1 MMTTKQTI
9 GLILKHIGEQLMDE
23 NSELSR
29 GFSLSGQQAENIA
42 RVIRI
47 LSSPSVQVLYLSDL
61 AMRWKVTNRTVQN
74 WIHDGYVPKG
84 RITEGD
90 TRMHWMDHEVEK
102 IESNLVKMG
111 IVKETSPRAGI
122 SRLLLRALDFI

>member
-1 MMTTKQTI
+1 MMTTKQTV

-42 RVIRI
+42 RIIRI

-111 IVKETSPRAGI
+111 IVKEPNPRAGI